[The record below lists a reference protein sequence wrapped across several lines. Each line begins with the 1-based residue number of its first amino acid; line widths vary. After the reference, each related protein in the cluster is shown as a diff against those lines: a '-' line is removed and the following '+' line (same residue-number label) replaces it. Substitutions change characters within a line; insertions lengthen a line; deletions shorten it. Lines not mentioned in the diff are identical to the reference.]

1 MDKMRSA
8 VSVSFL
14 LFGAICISL
23 LSMPYVN
30 SQAAVITTTTT
41 ITQPAQ
47 GQCSEISLAFL
58 GQAGKE
64 VAGVFGSD
72 ASVSFYVLS
81 PADLAAIQN
90 PTCSLPQ
97 SSRPLYSETNV
108 VGFGNNYRSLPFP
121 SDGTYYFVFVLS
133 NSGPSQLVNNY
144 ATVQLTYPA
153 STTFVT
159 SGTSSTTASSSSA
172 VLVTPTSGTSSTTAS
187 SSSAVLVTAP
197 STSLT
202 AASTVESTGPSLG
215 TFGLV
220 GVVVAVA
227 LIASIL
233 VFMKRG
239 KGPGGQKALMQE
251 PTVEEKVKPQ
261 AQPQAKAEVKP
272 EALAEVKPE
281 AKPEAKPG
289 NISTGYQE
297 LDDVLAGGLP
307 LGYAILIVSPPCDE
321 RDLLFRKIIESGLSM
336 GSSVF
341 FLSRDLIRT
350 QDFAT
355 RYGRDFIVFSPQ
367 AEKITSADGNVH
379 KIQGLQNL
387 SDLNISFTKAVET
400 LPKTIPG
407 KLIIIDLL
415 SDILLEHK
423 ALMTRKWLDG
433 FIGKRKTEGF
443 TIIGVLNPLISTQ
456 QDTQTIMDLFDGIIE
471 IYEREL
477 KERARRFLIVKKM
490 YGRKYVDT
498 ELMLDK
504 DKLYSDRN

>member
-1 MDKMRSA
+1 MDKMKSA
-8 VSVSFL
+8 VFVSLL
-14 LFGAICISL
+14 LFAAICISF
-23 LSMPYVN
+23 LSIPYVN

-41 ITQPAQ
+41 ITQPPQ

-58 GQAGKE
+58 GEAGKE
-64 VAGVFGSD
+64 IAGVFGSD

-81 PADLAAIQN
+81 PADLTAIQN

-97 SSRPLYSETNV
+97 SSRPLYSEVNV
-108 VGFGNNYRSLPFP
+108 VGFDNNYRSLPFP
-121 SDGTYYFVFVLS
+121 ADGTYYFVFVLS
-133 NSGPSQLVNNY
+133 NTGPSQLVSNY
-144 ATVQLTYPA
+144 ATVQLTFPA
-153 STTFVT
+153 ATTFIT
-159 SGTSSTTASSSSA
+159 SGTSSTTTSSSSI
-172 VLVTPTSGTSSTTAS
+172 VIVTT
-187 SSSAVLVTAP
+187 P

-220 GVVVAVA
+220 GVIVAVA

-239 KGPGGQKALMQE
+239 KGPGEQKAVLQE
-251 PTVEEKVKPQ
+251 PTVEEKVNPQ
-261 AQPQAKAEVKP
+261 AQPEAKAEVKP
-272 EALAEVKPE
+272 EAMAEVEPEAKSE
-281 AKPEAKPG
+281 AKPEAPQPKPI
-289 NISTGYQE
+289 NISTGYEE

-307 LGYAILIVSPPCDE
+307 IGYAILIVSPPCDE

-336 GSSVF
+336 GSPIF

-355 RYGRDFIVFSPQ
+355 RYGKDFIVFSPQ

-387 SDLNISFTKAVET
+387 SDLNISFTKAVEI
-400 LPKTIPG
+400 LPKTTPG

-415 SDILLEHK
+415 SDILLQHK

-504 DKLYSDRN
+504 DKLYSD